1 MQSMRDIKRQI
12 SSVENTKKITRA
24 MKMVAS
30 AKLQKAQDRA
40 ENAKPFF
47 HKTRKTLAGITAGN
61 HQDSHPLME
70 QREVEKVAYLSITGD
85 RGLCGPYN
93 TKVMKKTESLIA
105 DRDEEVTIFA
115 VGNQGQRHFKRNGFD
130 IISEYLDVPDSPSF
144 SVAAAIAREIIEFY
158 KDGVVDEVNIVY
170 TDFESVLSH
179 HVKKIKLFPLEPPK
193 QEEDEKTLGSYLF
206 EPSPGQVL
214 GSVLPQYITNL
225 VFGALLQAKA
235 SEFASRMT
243 AMDSATEN
251 AEEMIDDLTL
261 SYNRARQAAI
271 TQELTEIVGGAEAL
285 E

>member
-30 AKLQKAQDRA
+30 AKLQRAQDRA

-47 HKTRKTLAGITAGN
+47 AKTKQTLAGITGGDTE
-61 HQDSHPLME
+61 DSHPLME
-70 QREVEKVAYLSITGD
+70 KREVEKVGYVVVTGD

-93 TKVMKKTESLIA
+93 NRVIKKVEKLTAERNEDVAL
-105 DRDEEVTIFA
+105 FA
-115 VGNQGQRHFKRNGFD
+115 VGNQGQRHFKRNGYE
-130 IISEYLDVPDSPSF
+130 IISEYLDVPDKPGF
-144 SVAAAIAREIIEFY
+144 VVAENIAIEIMELYREEML
-158 KDGVVDEVNIVY
+158 DEVNIVY

-179 HVKKIKLFPLEPPK
+179 QVEVIELFPIQPPK
-193 QEEDEKTLGSYLF
+193 EKEDAEKMSQFLF
-206 EPSPGQVL
+206 EPSAGAVL
-214 GSVLPQYITNL
+214 NSVLPQYVTNL
-225 VFGALLQAKA
+225 IYGALLQAKA

-243 AMDSATEN
+243 AMDSATDN

>member
-1 MQSMRDIKRQI
+1 MESMRDIKRQI

-40 ENAKPFF
+40 ENAKQFF
-47 HKTRKTLAGITAGN
+47 NKTQRTLAAITAGD

-70 QREVEKVAYLSITGD
+70 KREVEKVAYLVITGD

-93 TKVMKKTESLIA
+93 NKVIKKTESLIA
-105 DRDEEVTIFA
+105 DRDEEVTLFA

-130 IISEYLDVPDSPSF
+130 IISEYLDIPDSPGF
-144 SVAAAIAREIIEFY
+144 AVAEAIAREVIEFY
-158 KDGVVDEVNIVY
+158 KDGVVDEVNIIY

-179 HVKKIKLFPLEPPK
+179 QVKKLKLFPLEAPE
-193 QEEDEKTLGSYLF
+193 QEEDAKSFDNYLF
-206 EPSPGQVL
+206 EPSPGAVL
-214 GSVLPQYITNL
+214 GSVLPQYVTNL
-225 VFGALLQAKA
+225 VFGSLLQAKA